1 MLRAMQVELIE
12 LASRGPLAEKE
23 RKPVADDPFLFFRG
37 LWIALLVSL
46 PVWAAAIWSVL
57 ALVSKDGS
65 SVIPTP

>member
-12 LASRGPLAEKE
+12 LASRGPLAETE

-46 PVWAAAIWSVL
+46 PFWAAAVWGVL
-57 ALVSKDGS
+57 VLTD
-65 SVIPTP
+65 